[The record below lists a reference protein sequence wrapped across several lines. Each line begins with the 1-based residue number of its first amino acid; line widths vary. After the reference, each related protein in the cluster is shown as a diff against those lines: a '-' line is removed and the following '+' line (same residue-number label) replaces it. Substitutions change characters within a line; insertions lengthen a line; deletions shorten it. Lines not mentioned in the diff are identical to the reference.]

1 MSVRYRASGPDSLE
15 QLMGKPSELKRGRC
29 AVCGAECEPTPT
41 AILRGMPDLV
51 YRNGMP
57 ARNPRI
63 GMCQECASLH
73 AEERL
78 HFRWVETESTL
89 KGRRL
94 KGMGMEFVY
103 VGGHWEWRTTKEPMP
118 MQNAWRGNAKW
129 SRLR

>member
-1 MSVRYRASGPDSLE
+1 MSVRRKASGPNSLE
-15 QLMGKPSELKRGRC
+15 QLMGKQSEYRIDRC
-29 AVCGAECEPTPT
+29 AVCGSKCDPIPT
-41 AILRGMPDLV
+41 AILRDMPDIV

-57 ARNPRI
+57 TRNPRI
-63 GMCQECASLH
+63 DMCPECAALH
-73 AEERL
+73 AGERL

-103 VGGHWEWRTTKEPMP
+103 VGGHWEWRVSKEPMP

-129 SRLR
+129 NRIR